1 MLTHGIPVKRFHFRT
16 MYTSTKRLLQ
26 VDLISIDSTVIVF
39 LKSAVRKLYNYRL
52 HYFEIKQDRFHEAG
66 LDHVYQYSCWTDLYE
81 PGLPDHLAYCCGFG
95 RDQCKIQALLIVKSF
110 LWFILIHVFAVQ
122 LQCIQ
127 LLLVVQWELC
137 FWVKTIWYN
146 LDVF

>member
-1 MLTHGIPVKRFHFRT
+1 

-26 VDLISIDSTVIVF
+26 VDFISIDSTVIVF
-39 LKSAVRKLYNYRL
+39 LKSAVRGNFIIIGSIIFKSNKTDST
-52 HYFEIKQDRFHEAG
+52 KQDWTWSTNTRVELTFMNQAYQVILLTAVD
-66 LDHVYQYSCWTDLYE
+66 LDVASV
-81 PGLPDHLAYCCGFG
+81 
-95 RDQCKIQALLIVKSF
+95 RSKQALLIVKSF

-127 LLLVVQWELC
+127 LLLVVQWELR
-137 FWVKTIWYN
+137 FWVRTICNN